1 MIALTEATAK
11 LLKPLNIQPN
21 DRLSLI
27 LDGDK
32 FVAEIFT
39 LKADG
44 TRTFASFQA
53 RTHFPAR
60 VPERVAP
67 KHHGNRFDTWA
78 FGATD
83 TTAQIIYHL
92 WKPEQ
97 LIFVGKDAQVTYEY
111 LCASSFA
118 SDRISEIIANYT
130 ENKSVPK
137 HALAMHPEQPLTPY
151 QQVAAS
157 CGTLAEGFGLFME
170 QGTGKTPTSISCI
183 CTDAIRINARQNRM
197 HRTLIVCPK
206 NVRLNWID
214 EFEKFANIPGRATIL
229 RGDNI
234 DRIKL
239 LIDALSNPNGNGDK
253 YTAVIISYEIMSRML
268 EALKT
273 IEWDMMILDESHSIK
288 STTTKRAKSAH
299 VLRDVAAKRLVLT
312 GSPVGNSILDLY
324 SQLEFIN
331 KGASG
336 FTTWKAFKEFYG
348 IYIQDESTGGFEKLV
363 GIQNL
368 PFMKER
374 LARYTYIISKKQALP
389 ELPDKVYDVLECGM
403 SPEQS
408 DAYESLRDTLM
419 AEIEHELDTSGQPQA
434 VTINNALTKLLRL
447 AQITSGHIGLD
458 AVYAEDGT
466 MLIPKRIKYF
476 AQNPKLDALVE
487 ALKSKGPNS
496 KSIVWA
502 CWTADI
508 QQITERLERE
518 GIDAV
523 TFYGGT
529 NEAQRAEA
537 VRRFN
542 FDRACRVIICNPA
555 AGGTGVNLLGYPPGA
570 PEGYDTNC
578 DQEYF
583 YSQNWSHLTRAQ
595 AEDRA
600 HRIGT
605 RQNLQITDLCVP
617 GTIDEEIRVRV
628 LKKKQTAMEI
638 SDIREILKTILK
650 GGYKDE

>member
-1 MIALTEATAK
+1 MSIPAGRQKHDKTAQNRSKQAMIALTEATAK

-403 SPEQS
+403 SPEQRTHTNRYAIRS
-408 DAYESLRDTLM
+408 WR
-419 AEIEHELDTSGQPQA
+419 
-434 VTINNALTKLLRL
+434 KL
-447 AQITSGHIGLD
+447 
-458 AVYAEDGT
+458 
-466 MLIPKRIKYF
+466 
-476 AQNPKLDALVE
+476 N
-487 ALKSKGPNS
+487 
-496 KSIVWA
+496 
-502 CWTADI
+502 
-508 QQITERLERE
+508 
-518 GIDAV
+518 
-523 TFYGGT
+523 T
-529 NEAQRAEA
+529 N
-537 VRRFN
+537 
-542 FDRACRVIICNPA
+542 
-555 AGGTGVNLLGYPPGA
+555 
-570 PEGYDTNC
+570 
-578 DQEYF
+578 
-583 YSQNWSHLTRAQ
+583 
-595 AEDRA
+595 
-600 HRIGT
+600 
-605 RQNLQITDLCVP
+605 
-617 GTIDEEIRVRV
+617 
-628 LKKKQTAMEI
+628 
-638 SDIREILKTILK
+638 
-650 GGYKDE
+650 